1 MDATVGRIVDLAITI
16 EEPFGGEFP
25 PVTLLVIRAGSTNL
39 RLRSES
45 IADWSAIERG
55 NAVLLDS
62 PRARLTVGAEK
73 AGEVYLRRDVLDK
86 QILDI
91 SQARMVRVNDV
102 FLTEDGPVLRAAA
115 WTFRCADSCAASA
128 WKHRFRVWPNGF
140 ACRSRARASRG
151 IRSK

>member
-1 MDATVGRIVDLAITI
+1 MDLAITI

-102 FLTEDGPVLRAAA
+102 FLTEDGPVLRAAGVDVSLRGLLRRIRLETPVSGLA
-115 WTFRCADSCAASA
+115 QT
-128 WKHRFRVWPNGF
+128 V
-140 ACRSRARASRG
+140 SRAAPAPEHSRG